1 MTLAKFIRASAVT
14 VGALAVATQVNAAD
28 LYSGGGLK
36 DAPVY
41 APAPMWTGF
50 YFGAHLGADWSGP
63 AFRPGGISGMT
74 ASALGGPTR
83 TTRSCLLEEV
93 T

>member
-1 MTLAKFIRASAVT
+1 MTLTKFIRASAVT

-41 APAPMWTGF
+41 APAPLWTGF
-50 YFGAHLGADWSGP
+50 YFGAHPWRGLGQPPVNRAE
-63 AFRPGGISGMT
+63 RM
-74 ASALGGPTR
+74 
-83 TTRSCLLEEV
+83 E
-93 T
+93 

>member
-1 MTLAKFIRASAVT
+1 MTLTKFIRASAVT

-50 YFGAHLGADWSGP
+50 YFGAHLGADWSSIQTG
-63 AFRPGGISGMT
+63 RNVWDDGYT
-74 ASALGGPTR
+74 LGGPACPIR
-83 TTRSCLLEEV
+83 AWLSEEV

>member
-1 MTLAKFIRASAVT
+1 MTFTKFIRASAVT

-41 APAPMWTGF
+41 APAPLWTGF
-50 YFGAHLGADWSGP
+50 TSVLTLARIGLTST
-63 AFRPGGISGMT
+63 ST
-74 ASALGGPTR
+74 
-83 TTRSCLLEEV
+83 V
-93 T
+93 